1 MPLLLLRPRGLL
13 RRRLLSVSSALAL
26 ALPLAPDSLDCSSA
40 VSKGATTA
48 AAPSTSGCVDCS
60 WSVPTQHSQ
69 ILKFRPHQ
77 IRRRR
82 WRWRLRMLKKDSHLR
97 LSSHCCSANYCLT
110 QMLWTQHTAMGSA
123 EILQSLLRRLKH
135 HPRMNDTG

>member
-60 WSVPTQHSQ
+60 WSVPTPTFADSE
-69 ILKFRPHQ
+69 ISSSSNTAAAVAA
-77 IRRRR
+77 
-82 WRWRLRMLKKDSHLR
+82 KDVEEGF
-97 LSSHCCSANYCLT
+97 SSKAEQPLLFNKLLPDSKALDTAHCDGL
-110 QMLWTQHTAMGSA
+110 G
-123 EILQSLLRRLKH
+123 
-135 HPRMNDTG
+135 